1 MILVISTKT
10 SVISL
15 IIEIKSEMTYTH
27 TCRGRLHY
35 NTTITTVSAYTRA
48 RPGFT
53 GPGPAGP
60 NVRLHWPNWA
70 ADSNKDPTNF
80 FAISDAIW
88 LFYFSAL
95 VVVAA
100 LRDTNKTFS
109 WFSHCINKYE
119 TRNGR
124 LVSFSLSLF
133 FDYSKKKNQEFK
145 KGGKNSLD
153 SDY

>member
-1 MILVISTKT
+1 VRWR
-10 SVISL
+10 
-15 IIEIKSEMTYTH
+15 TH
-27 TCRGRLHY
+27 THAEVVS
-35 NTTITTVSAYTRA
+35 ITTPPLQQLAHTQELLS

-60 NVRLHWPNWA
+60 NVRLHWPNSA
-70 ADSNKDPTNF
+70 VDSNKDPTNF
-80 FAISDAIW
+80 FAVFDAIW
-88 LFYFSAL
+88 LFYFLAV